1 MLEFAGVMY
10 LVEMDANTALPILSE
25 ICSRLLAASRCG
37 HDNVR
42 TVVLYLLVVL
52 DRLEVRDE
60 H

>member
-1 MLEFAGVMY
+1 MY

-25 ICSRLLAASRCG
+25 ICRRLLAASRCE
-37 HDNVR
+37 HNSVR